1 MEERR
6 QKFYPADEI
15 VALVRSLDRP
25 QDEGLFSKDVLL
37 VYPHLAEEY
46 TRVCPRRCDL
56 ATAAEKAASD
66 VYSYDV
72 KLTALRD
79 DVELM
84 VNNCHRFNG
93 TEGALAD
100 IANRFEAFAKE
111 QIDAYVAKKTGGR
124 RVSSFRLSTATA
136 AGETTRGKRQ
146 REESKNTSGD
156 SSPQQ
161 SQQSRG
167 SKRSHPT
174 PAGGGSS
181 PVTSAEVVKLV
192 ESLNRREDKGA
203 FAVDV
208 ATAYPE
214 LKQSYEEV
222 CPVKMNLALA
232 RERAASGYY
241 LGMPQCAA
249 NPEQPP
255 SPQFKRRQLSAA
267 EASTSSVFGST
278 VAQSMTLLRNDVE
291 LMVSNCLRFNAN
303 AQAWVKLAKS
313 FHSFAHKKIDEFVL
327 RHAPALKGTKS
338 GVDAYVNEADQQS
351 LQRPQQL
358 LSPLS
363 QSQQLCY
370 SSSQDDE
377 RKTEG
382 TRPTAAAAVVAS
394 TAMHAKK
401 EAVAA
406 VVSPPPRASAVT
418 VVKYTTPMVV
428 PTALQPVFATPDA
441 LRRRLVSDHLHR
453 GTLRARLIRSSALAG
468 EGGDT
473 GGNKDDNGN
482 NNAEEEEGAGEFDR
496 KKETQHTSAQQT
508 FGPAL
513 SCRAVLRAFAASVED
528 FYQSQR
534 ERQDFVTP
542 FEYPRQEE
550 QLYTDCI
557 ALIEQQFEHLFLH
570 TLVYDQEKA
579 DCYEW
584 SAAKAVWRLVKDNAA
599 APLASAAPD
608 APSPGGVSC
617 WLDDVHLCYLVRF
630 LQHFPQLMGLACAT
644 PTHSAV
650 ATAAATTT
658 TSAKPTLHITEVAKG
673 VIEKLAR
680 ITEELLAFIAQYEQ
694 KVGSVENPEKGG
706 QAS

>member
-1 MEERR
+1 MQERR
-6 QKFYPADEI
+6 QKFYPADEV

-66 VYSYDV
+66 AYSYDV

-84 VNNCHRFNG
+84 VSNCLRFNG
-93 TEGALAD
+93 TEGVLAD
-100 IANRFEAFAKE
+100 IANRFEAFAKA

-124 RVSSFRLSTATA
+124 RASSFRLSAA

-146 REESKNTSGD
+146 REESRTASGA

-161 SQQSRG
+161 SQQPR
-167 SKRSHPT
+167 
-174 PAGGGSS
+174 GGGRGHPGPASGSS
-181 PVTSAEVVKLV
+181 VSSAEVVKLV

-214 LKQSYEEV
+214 LRQSYAAV
-222 CPVKMNLALA
+222 CPVQMNLILA

-241 LGMPQCAA
+241 LGLPQQAA
-249 NPEQPP
+249 PAE
-255 SPQFKRRQLSAA
+255 PQTQSRRRQLSAS
-267 EASTSSVFGST
+267 EASTSAVFGGT
-278 VAQSMTLLRNDVE
+278 VAQSLVLLRNDVE

-313 FHSFAHKKIDEFVL
+313 FHSFAHKKIDDFVL

-338 GVDAYVNEADQQS
+338 GVDAYVREAEQPPSSQQKQES
-351 LQRPQQL
+351 P
-358 LSPLS
+358 SPLS
-363 QSQQLCY
+363 QLRQPRP
-370 SSSQDDE
+370 SSIQDDE
-377 RKTEG
+377 RAGGG
-382 TRPTAAAAVVAS
+382 TLPTAAAAAAS
-394 TAMHAKK
+394 TPVNEKK
-401 EAVAA
+401 EAATVAA
-406 VVSPPPRASAVT
+406 KLPPKPPAVT
-418 VVKYTTPMVV
+418 VVKYTTPTVV

-453 GTLRARLIRSSALAG
+453 GTLRARLIRPASPPPPPAPVAAAAAAS
-468 EGGDT
+468 GDT
-473 GGNKDDNGN
+473 GGNNDANSN
-482 NNAEEEEGAGEFDR
+482 NNAETERQVEEEGDGDRNEGTRLNSARHTFD
-496 KKETQHTSAQQT
+496 
-508 FGPAL
+508 PAL
-513 SCRAVLRAFAASVED
+513 SCRAVLRAFAASVQD
-528 FYQSQR
+528 FYRSQR
-534 ERQDFVTP
+534 ERQDFTSP

-550 QLYTDCI
+550 QLYMDCI
-557 ALIEQQFEHLFLH
+557 ALIEQQFEQLFLH
-570 TLVYDQEKA
+570 TLLYDQEKA

-584 SAAKAVWRLVKDNAA
+584 SAEKAVRRLVKNNAA
-599 APLASAAPD
+599 APDTSSA
-608 APSPGGVSC
+608 GGGFC
-617 WLDDVHLCYLVRF
+617 WLGDVHLCYLVRL

-644 PTHSAV
+644 PAHS
-650 ATAAATTT
+650 TTTTT
-658 TSAKPTLHITEVAKG
+658 TSAKPALHLTEVAKG

-694 KVGSVENPEKGG
+694 NVVTLASPEESGRG
-706 QAS
+706 P

>member
-1 MEERR
+1 MEERQQR
-6 QKFYPADEI
+6 FYPADEI

-25 QDEGLFSKDVLL
+25 QDKGLFSKDVLL

-66 VYSYDV
+66 AYSYDV

-93 TEGALAD
+93 TEGVLAD

-124 RVSSFRLSTATA
+124 RASSFRLSTATA

-146 REESKNTSGD
+146 REEPKNASGD
-156 SSPQQ
+156 STPQQ
-161 SQQSRG
+161 SQHHRG
-167 SKRSHPT
+167 SKRSQPT

-181 PVTSAEVVKLV
+181 PVTSADVVKLV

-222 CPVKMNLALA
+222 CPEKMNLTLA

-241 LGMPQCAA
+241 LGMPQGTA
-249 NPEQPP
+249 NPEQQPP
-255 SPQFKRRQLSAA
+255 PQFKRRQLSAV
-267 EASTSSVFGST
+267 EVSTSSVFGST

-303 AQAWVKLAKS
+303 VQAWVKLAKS
-313 FHSFAHKKIDEFVL
+313 FHCFAHKKIDEFVL

-338 GVDAYVNEADQQS
+338 GVDAYVTEADQQS
-351 LQRPQQL
+351 SQRPQQL
-358 LSPLS
+358 LSPLL
-363 QSQQLCY
+363 QSQRPGF
-370 SSSQDDE
+370 SNSQDDE
-377 RKTEG
+377 RKIEG
-382 TRPTAAAAVVAS
+382 TWPTAAAS
-394 TAMHAKK
+394 TALHAKK

-406 VVSPPPRASAVT
+406 VVSLPPRAPAVT

-441 LRRRLVSDHLHR
+441 LRRRLISDHLHR
-453 GTLRARLIRSSALAG
+453 GTLRARFIRSSAVAG

-473 GGNKDDNGN
+473 GGNKDDNST
-482 NNAEEEEGAGEFDR
+482 NNAEEEEEAGEFDR
-496 KKETQHTSAQQT
+496 KKEARHTSAQQT
-508 FGPAL
+508 FGSAL
-513 SCRAVLRAFAASVED
+513 SCSAVLRAFAASVED
-528 FYQSQR
+528 FYKSQR
-534 ERQDFVTP
+534 ERQDFATP

-584 SAAKAVWRLVKDNAA
+584 SAAKAVCKLVKDNAA
-599 APLASAAPD
+599 APLADAAPD

-644 PTHSAV
+644 PTHSA
-650 ATAAATTT
+650 AARAAAATA
-658 TSAKPTLHITEVAKG
+658 SAKPTLHITEVAKG

-694 KVGSVENPEKGG
+694 KVGGLEDPEKGR